1 MVALP
6 DLDSKSRRAVALQ
19 DQSLGR
25 WPDGDVA
32 YVAFRLHAFGADETA
47 VRTLLAYWHAVGV
60 RRLRAY
66 VEGIPDKDLHAHIA
80 VADAELTRR
89 GRRGDILRVR
99 TPQRW
104 PWRTSTS
111 QPLGGAVA

>member
-1 MVALP
+1 M
-6 DLDSKSRRAVALQ
+6 
-19 DQSLGR
+19 
-25 WPDGDVA
+25 
-32 YVAFRLHAFGADETA
+32 
-47 VRTLLAYWHAVGV
+47 RTLLAYWHAVGV

-66 VEGIPDKDLHAHIA
+66 VDGIPSKDLDAHLA
-80 VADAELTRR
+80 VADAELTRC

-111 QPLGGAVA
+111 EPRGGAVA